1 MGPQHLL
8 MNFFETKFFSVD
20 YELSEKSTLKF
31 VVICKGW
38 IGLPARCVQFP
49 LFPHH
54 PHTKMALLSFLLQNM
69 VGTGYY
75 LKYGCSFYVSFYG
88 FLHFF
93 LVFFGA
99 NF

>member
-1 MGPQHLL
+1 

-31 VVICKGW
+31 VVICEDW
-38 IGLPARCVQFP
+38 IGLPATCVQFP

-75 LKYGCSFYVSFYG
+75 LKYGCSFYVPFYG
-88 FLHFF
+88 FVHFF
-93 LVFFGA
+93 CYFLVQTF
-99 NF
+99 NCI